1 MQADMNIAMGNAT
14 GKYGD
19 RTFCA
24 FFKNEYGNV
33 GAYYCEAAT
42 LDEAIAEAQK
52 VAAEYPETVLGAGER
67 ITLSF
72 VDELHAS
79 GNRTVAYEA

>member
-1 MQADMNIAMGNAT
+1 MQEDMNIAMGNAT
-14 GKYGD
+14 GRYGERKY
-19 RTFCA
+19 RA
-24 FFKNEYGNV
+24 YYKNEYGKV

-42 LDEAIAEAQK
+42 LDQAILETQN
-52 VAAEYPETVLGAGER
+52 VATEYPGTELGAGER

-79 GNRTVAYEA
+79 GNRTAAYEA

>member
-1 MQADMNIAMGNAT
+1 MQADINIAMGNAT
-14 GKYGD
+14 GRYGERKY
-19 RTFCA
+19 CA
-24 FFKNEYGNV
+24 HYKNKYGNV
-33 GAYYCEAAT
+33 GAYHCEAAT
-42 LDEAIAEAQK
+42 LEHAILEAQN
-52 VAAEYPETVLGAGER
+52 VATEYPGTVLGAGER